1 MIKHQVSTSF
11 KGNMAFAA
19 EIDHHS
25 VLMDAS
31 ISDGGDDAAASPK
44 KLMLASLAGCTGIDI
59 VAILN
64 KMKVSFSHFDIIIEA
79 TLTDEYPKI
88 YNHVSIT
95 YSIKVKEE
103 DKPKMEKAVQLSQE
117 KYCGVNA
124 MFKAF
129 ATVNYAIKYINW

>member
-1 MIKHQVSTSF
+1 MIKHQVSTSY

-19 EIDHHS
+19 EIDHHN

-31 ISDGGDDAAASPK
+31 VNDGGDDAAPSPK

-59 VAILN
+59 VSILS
-64 KMKVSFSHFDIIIEA
+64 KMKVSFSQFDIMIEA
-79 TLTDEYPKI
+79 TLTDDYPKI

-95 YSIKVKEE
+95 YSIKVKEQ

-129 ATVNYAIKYINW
+129 ATVIFAIKYIS